1 MTNIYLYPGSISP
14 LNMYMKKLTAHA
26 NKIWAKIVVLFDC
39 LERYKDEHP
48 APRTDDQIDIIKLF
62 ESKILSETKKLKE
75 LED

>member
-1 MTNIYLYPGSISP
+1 MKR
-14 LNMYMKKLTAHA
+14 LNAHA

-39 LERYKDEHP
+39 LEKFKDEHP

-75 LED
+75 LEDVN